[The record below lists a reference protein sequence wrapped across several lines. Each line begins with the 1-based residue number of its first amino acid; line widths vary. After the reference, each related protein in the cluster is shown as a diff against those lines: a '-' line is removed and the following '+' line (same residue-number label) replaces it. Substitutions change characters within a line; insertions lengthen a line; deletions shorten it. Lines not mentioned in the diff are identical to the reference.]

1 LVGALKIPNFNCNPN
16 LSQPIEL
23 PSREVVKKIFERI
36 KPQVLGQVYPVNDL
50 IDVFGEFIGNYF
62 RVDVLHYPSDEVD
75 PNDINVS
82 AFYDPE
88 KDEQGKIAIELVL
101 ITNSR
106 DNHIIIDDQLLQIIV
121 TRLAD
126 TLAHEM
132 IHMRQSRARD
142 FIDPNHPVLDNPNL
156 NETQQYLGDPD
167 EIDAYA
173 HNIANELAEHPNPQE
188 ILSNPKS
195 ITLQHSINLWAYLT
209 AFNKDLANPIIRKL
223 LKKVYRH
230 LT

>member
-1 LVGALKIPNFNCNPN
+1 MIIG
-16 LSQPIEL
+16 Q
-23 PSREVVKKIFERI
+23 IF
-36 KPQVLGQVYPVNDL
+36 PLYDL
-50 IDVFGEFIGNYF
+50 IDTLGTFIGNSF
-62 RVDVLHYPSDEVD
+62 RVDVLHYPSDEVE
-75 PNDINVS
+75 PNDVNVS

-88 KDEQGKIAIELVL
+88 KDEIHKIAIELILV
-101 ITNSR
+101 TNSR
-106 DNHIIIDDQLLQIIV
+106 DSHIIIDESLFEIIS

-132 IHMRQSRARD
+132 IHMRQARARD
-142 FIDPNHPVLDNPNL
+142 FIIADIPESQNSEL
-156 NETQQYLGDPD
+156 NETQQYLANPD

-173 HNIANELAEHPNPQE
+173 HNIANELSEHPNPRD

-209 AFNKDLANPIIRKL
+209 AFNKDLSNPIIRKL